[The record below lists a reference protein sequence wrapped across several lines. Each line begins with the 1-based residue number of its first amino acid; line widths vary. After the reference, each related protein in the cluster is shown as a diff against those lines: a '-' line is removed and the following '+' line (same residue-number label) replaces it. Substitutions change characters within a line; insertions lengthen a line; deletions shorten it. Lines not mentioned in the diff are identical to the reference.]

1 MTVRQL
7 LNNLDS
13 RELSEWMAYY
23 QLEKEDMEKMKQGNK
38 DNNSM
43 PIESKI
49 KMDMTGYRKNM
60 PRKR

>member
-1 MTVRQL
+1 MTVKQL

-38 DNNSM
+38 DNI

-49 KMDMTGYRKNM
+49 KMDMTGYRKNLL
-60 PRKR
+60 RKR